1 MEEHEK
7 FYQNLIFILK
17 QFRNRPHHLSRYFI
31 DNNAFNEEFI
41 NKISNSEQIENMTNS
56 GHNMSATF
64 FKDIS
69 EMAEYFNSMS
79 SVSKPAKRSV
89 EDITQEYNEKM
100 EKYIREERYEE
111 AVKLRDYMNKSGIE
125 RI

>member
-1 MEEHEK
+1 MEEEK

-41 NKISNSEQIENMTNS
+41 NKVSNSEKIESMANS

-79 SVSKPAKRSV
+79 NMSTPTKKSV
-89 EDITQEYNEKM
+89 EEITQEFNEKM
-100 EKYIREERYEE
+100 ERYIKEEKYEE